1 MEHKAFLL
9 EGLLPADI
17 WNFIVVA
24 LILFGVFIAAFKGV
38 ILIRDEIRK
47 SRERKR
53 INKGDVTDE
62 IADKVMKQLSPDMD
76 TKMDTKLD
84 SKFAA
89 VNKKIDEINRK
100 IDDID
105 DKLRADKELLRTHTT
120 QLNDH
125 ESRVGRL
132 EGSSRALCHGMLALL
147 ERDPALVNAQRAMK
161 SFLIDGT
168 YDEKDWE

>member
-1 MEHKAFLL
+1 MEQKAFLL
-9 EGLLPADI
+9 EGLLPMDI

-38 ILIRDEIRK
+38 VLIRDEIRK
-47 SRERKR
+47 SRERKK
-53 INKGDVTDE
+53 INKVDVTDE

-76 TKMDTKLD
+76 TKFD
-84 SKFAA
+84 SKLSG

-105 DKLRADKELLRTHTT
+105 EKLRADKETLRSHTS

-168 YDEKDWE
+168 YDETDWD